1 MKASIKEQ
9 ELREVVGKTVS
20 CNMSPTLRAKLVKIN
35 KKTCIMQVEPTF
47 YTRTADLNRE
57 VGKTFRMPLEYTW
70 NAYFF

>member
-35 KKTCIMQVEPTF
+35 KKTCIMQVEPSF
-47 YTRTADLNRE
+47 YTRTSDLNRE